1 MTGRVRD
8 SKVSLGG
15 QLGGANDLV
24 LSRGRKSVSLNGS
37 LSSGGERKRDVLGE
51 LTTDELANGRVS
63 LVLGPRLVVL
73 LPRHQAQVANEAYGA
88 VVARVCRL
96 VVEARLGER
105 VWKHPFVVHVWPFVE
120 GCSACRLAA
129 HVPFIEAVPKRSSC
143 SIAISSELL
152 LNKRRVQPIQPIK

>member
-15 QLGGANDLV
+15 QLGSANDLV
-24 LSRGRKSVSLNGS
+24 LSRGRKSVGLNSG
-37 LSSGGERKRDVLGE
+37 LSGGRERKRHVLGE
-51 LTTDELANGRVS
+51 FATHELANWRVS

-73 LPRHQAQVANEAYGA
+73 LPRHQTQVAHEAYGA

-105 VWKHPFVVHVWPFVE
+105 VRKHPFVVHVWPFVE
-120 GCSACRLAA
+120 GCPACSLAA
-129 HVPFIEAVPKRSSC
+129 HVSFIEAVPKRITNTLQTSV
-143 SIAISSELL
+143 
-152 LNKRRVQPIQPIK
+152 KD